1 MEAIENMEYTDKIDL
16 SLVVPCYNEQEALP
30 YFYKELKKVI
40 KELPYQ
46 YEIVFVND
54 GSKDDTLSVLREMAR
69 EDVHVKYI
77 SFSRNFG
84 KEAAMYAGFCNIKG
98 RFAAV
103 MDADMQDP
111 PQLLPEMID
120 ILEKDNY
127 DSVATRRVT
136 RQGEPVIRSFFA
148 RAFYNTTLQLFEK

>member
-84 KEAAMYAGFCNIKG
+84 KLPCMQVFVISKG
-98 RFAAV
+98 VLR
-103 MDADMQDP
+103 
-111 PQLLPEMID
+111 QLWMRIC
-120 ILEKDNY
+120 K
-127 DSVATRRVT
+127 TRRSYC
-136 RQGEPVIRSFFA
+136 Q
-148 RAFYNTTLQLFEK
+148 K